1 MIWNYENGRIYSTDE
16 KGELM
21 CEATF
26 IRKENGEVDID
37 HTYVNPVLR
46 GQGVAAKM
54 MVVVAEYF
62 RKEGFKATATCS
74 YANIW
79 FKRHEELYSD
89 ILSGDMG
96 NKAVACKIDRN
107 HNV

>member
-1 MIWNYENGRIYSTDE
+1 MEWKYEDGRIYSTDQ

-26 IRKENGEVDID
+26 TRKENGDMDID

-46 GQGVAAKM
+46 GQGIAAKM
-54 MVVVAEYF
+54 MEVVAEYF

-79 FKRHEELYSD
+79 LKRHEEQYSD
-89 ILSGDMG
+89 ILSEDLSGQAM
-96 NKAVACKIDRN
+96 ACKIGGK
-107 HNV
+107 H

>member
-1 MIWNYENGRIYSTDE
+1 MNWKYEHGRIYSTDE

-21 CEATF
+21 CETTYF
-26 IRKENGEVDID
+26 RKENGEMDID

-54 MVVVAEYF
+54 MAVVAEYF
-62 RKEGFKATATCS
+62 RKEGLKATATCS

-79 FKRHEELYSD
+79 LKRHQKQFHD
-89 ILSGDMG
+89 ILSEDTFEQ
-96 NKAVACKIDRN
+96 ALACKIDGKY
-107 HNV
+107 